1 MEKVWKSM
9 ENNNNQDYATKILD
23 IYDKMKNLPNWKNIS
38 NVYDKLYEQFY
49 TMDDMKFPEKYDT
62 FYKQLKGKGSKKYMK
77 IYFDYLYNLD
87 EVQEELIKKSSSDE
101 IFYLKILLALTI
113 IFLVGINF
121 YFFKDNTF
129 EQLKQTQTIKYKQC
143 MKKCLKI

>member
-1 MEKVWKSM
+1 M
-9 ENNNNQDYATKILD
+9 ENNNKQDYATKILD
-23 IYDKMKNLPNWKNIS
+23 IYEKMKHLPNWKHLADIHR
-38 NVYDKLYEQFY
+38 KLEEEFKEEL
-49 TMDDMKFPEKYDT
+49 DDFPVAYDT
-62 FYKQLKGKGSKKYMK
+62 FYRQLKGKGAKKYMK